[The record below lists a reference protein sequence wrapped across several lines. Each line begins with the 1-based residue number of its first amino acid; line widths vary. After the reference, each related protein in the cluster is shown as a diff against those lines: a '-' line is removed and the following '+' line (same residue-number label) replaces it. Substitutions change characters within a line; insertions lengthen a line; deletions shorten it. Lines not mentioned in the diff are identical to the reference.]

1 LKSHSF
7 GQKQLLHK
15 FCGECGSSV
24 WHDPRLKTLGEELP
38 DLIGVNVRL
47 PRRSCIKPDVRC

>member
-47 PRRSCIKPDVRC
+47 PRRSCIRPDVRC